1 MRSLLSLFMF
11 FALSC
16 PYAAQAAGKESIVAV
31 VNQGVVTA
39 SDLNSRVAL
48 VTASSGLK
56 PTKEMAAKL
65 RAQILNMLIDEEVR
79 LQNAE
84 SLGLNVTEKE
94 IDEGFANIAKQ
105 NNLPAEE
112 FKKMIQSH
120 GINANTM
127 RGQIKAQLAWTK
139 IVQKRVR
146 PRVEVSDADID
157 NELERQ
163 KEKIGKDQ
171 YLLSQIYIPITQQA
185 KANDAMDFATKLTG
199 QLKTQPEAFP
209 KAAKQFSAAPGAD
222 KGGIVGWIMTG
233 QSPEEIDVALP
244 NLVVGQVTGPIKTN
258 TGLYI
263 LLLNEKRQLSADKLP
278 SREDIMERLGMERL
292 DRAAK
297 RYFQDIRSA
306 AFVEK
311 RG

>member
-1 MRSLLSLFMF
+1 MRPILSVLMF
-11 FALSC
+11 IAFTFPL
-16 PYAAQAAGKESIVAV
+16 AAHAAGKESIVAV

-39 SDLNSRVAL
+39 SDLNSRVKL
-48 VTASSGLK
+48 VTSSSGLK

-65 RAQILNMLIDEEVR
+65 RTQILNMLIDEEVR
-79 LQNAE
+79 LQNAA
-84 SLGLNVTEKE
+84 SLGLNVSEKE
-94 IDEGFANIAKQ
+94 IDEGFTNIAKQ

-112 FKKMIQSH
+112 FKKIIQSH
-120 GINANTM
+120 GINIATM
-127 RGQIKAQLAWTK
+127 RDQIKAQLAWTK

-163 KEKIGKDQ
+163 KDKIGKDQ

-185 KANDAMDFATKLTG
+185 KANDAMEFATKLTA
-199 QLKTQPEAFP
+199 QLKTQPDAFP

-222 KGGIVGWIMTG
+222 KGGVVGWVMAG
-233 QSPEEIDVALP
+233 QSPDEVDAALP
-244 NLVVGQVTGPIKTN
+244 NLVVAQVTGPIKTN

-278 SREDIMERLGMERL
+278 SRDDIVERLGMERL